1 MAVKRGAKLQSD
13 PTPPEASLGVSS
25 VAESGVW
32 LVKKRAVAGMAVVL
46 ALVGWWWYKTKTWP
60 VAAVV
65 NYQLITRY
73 EVDKGLFEQGGKQVA
88 ENLITEALVK
98 QELAK
103 LGVAPAESEIDAKIG
118 EIKGGLLEGQE
129 LEKLLEQ
136 SGMTMQQLRER
147 IRIQLGVEKAVT
159 ENAKIAT
166 DEAERLQEE
175 IGKWINGLKLKAKIW
190 RFF

>member
-1 MAVKRGAKLQSD
+1 MARGRKV
-13 PTPPEASLGVSS
+13 EI
-25 VAESGVW
+25 AEPVGESFVFRYKW
-32 LVKKRAVAGMAVVL
+32 VFIVL
-46 ALVGWWWYKTKTWP
+46 AVLVFFWYKTKMWP

-65 NYQLITRY
+65 NYQPITRY
-73 EVDKGLFEQGGKQVA
+73 EIDKSLFEQGGTQVA
-88 ENLITEALVK
+88 ESLITEALVK

-103 LGVAPAESEIDAKIG
+103 LGVTPSETEIDAKIE
-118 EIKGGLLEGQE
+118 EIKKGLLEGQE
-129 LEKLLEQ
+129 LDKLLEQ
-136 SGMTMQQLRER
+136 NGMTMQQLRER

-175 IGKWINGLKLKAKIW
+175 IGKWVEGLKTKAKIW